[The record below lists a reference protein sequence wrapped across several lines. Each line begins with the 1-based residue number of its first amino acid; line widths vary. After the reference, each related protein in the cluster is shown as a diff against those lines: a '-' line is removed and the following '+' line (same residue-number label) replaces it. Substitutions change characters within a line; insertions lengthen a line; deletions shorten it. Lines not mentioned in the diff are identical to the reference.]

1 MATLLRVLT
10 PHDESGVSGLQ
21 SPALQ
26 KLWAEMVNALD
37 PPTVDSLCDGL
48 YSKDILSHNQ
58 LKELTTYFIGT
69 PKEKARS
76 LLHLLIVN
84 DTHTKAFATLLCETD
99 EWITKDLGQRLK
111 TELGMLSRES

>member
-26 KLWAEMVNALD
+26 KLWAEMVNALN

-48 YSKDILSHNQ
+48 YSKGILSHNQ
-58 LKELTTYFIGT
+58 LLELTTYFTGT

-76 LLHLLIVN
+76 LLHLIVN
-84 DTHTKAFATLLCETD
+84 DTHAKVFATLLCETD